1 MRLFDCHCHYHLG
14 PGGVAPLL
22 RTLRSEA
29 PHHDRTADAAV
40 ASIVRVD
47 DDDDDD
53 IAPSSSPFSFAGAA
67 LMSTHPRDYPAVG
80 SVASELESSKYGLAV
95 PCYGV
100 HPWFLHEV
108 LPDGDND
115 DDEDEDDDDDG
126 WLAELRRRLVDRPG
140 AIVGEIG
147 LDGARWREAVDG
159 TGATAGGGGGAGGEF
174 GSKPIRER
182 KRTLSCPMNV
192 QKRAFEGQLV
202 LATELRRPVSIHVV
216 HAWGELFDS
225 LETVRDTMRHRRRR
239 RHSPSSS
246 HSGGEIEGIV
256 VARGE
261 GDDGATRGGRSMKKE
276 AEQRKPLLLPPKM
289 YFHAFSGKAGVLPS
303 LLAACEKGNIP
314 RGDVYFGFAPVRSV
328 PPHVMPGITFLLI
341 IVVGQVD
348 VVLFFVSLILSLSP
362 SQAISNF
369 HSAKT
374 PSIMKQIG
382 IDQLL
387 LETDLEDS
395 SCAWDDLKTG
405 VEGLASAL
413 DMDVGDVADRT
424 YRNAMRFY
432 FENGCESGGG

>member
-1 MRLFDCHCHYHLG
+1 L
-14 PGGVAPLL
+14 A
-22 RTLRSEA
+22 
-29 PHHDRTADAAV
+29 
-40 ASIVRVD
+40 
-47 DDDDDD
+47 
-53 IAPSSSPFSFAGAA
+53 
-67 LMSTHPRDYPAVG
+67 
-80 SVASELESSKYGLAV
+80 ASELESSKYGLAV

-108 LPDGDND
+108 LPDGEDDDD
-115 DDEDEDDDDDG
+115 DDEDDDDDDDEDDDDDG

-147 LDGARWREAVDG
+147 LDGARWREAVDE
-159 TGATAGGGGGAGGEF
+159 TGGEF
-174 GSKPIRER
+174 GGKSIWER
-182 KRTLSCPMNV
+182 KRILSCPMNV
-192 QKRAFEGQLV
+192 QKRAFESQLV

-216 HAWGELFDS
+216 HAWGELLDS

-239 RHSPSSS
+239 HYSSSS
-246 HSGGEIEGIV
+246 HSGEEIEGIV
-256 VARGE
+256 VAQEG
-261 GDDGATRGGRSMKKE
+261 GDDGATREEGRSSKKE
-276 AEQRKPLLLPPKM
+276 AERRKPLLLPPKM

-314 RGDVYFGFAPVRSV
+314 RGDVYFGFAPVRSSFR
-328 PPHVMPGITFLLI
+328 MLCRLI
-341 IVVGQVD
+341 ILFGQVD

-362 SQAISNF
+362 SQAIPNF
-369 HSAKT
+369 YSAKT

-432 FENGCESGGG
+432 FEDGGESGGG